1 MLKASLESSPPSNQ
15 GLLDEFKIQ
24 ASAKMYCRLPDYDNS
39 QGFDL
44 SDEVNLA
51 ATPKSTM
58 VGFPKPSWLPRK
70 HYLFNAHI
78 RKKLFVA
85 IRENATKDMKDG
97 EFKQERLFR
106 RVDKRHIP
114 ETSIGLAGMEFVDYG
129 D

>member
-1 MLKASLESSPPSNQ
+1 
-15 GLLDEFKIQ
+15 
-24 ASAKMYCRLPDYDNS
+24 MYCQLHDYDNS
-39 QGFDL
+39 NGFDL
-44 SDEVNLA
+44 PDETKLA
-51 ATPKSTM
+51 AAPKSMM
-58 VGFPKPSWLPRK
+58 VGFSKPSRLTHK